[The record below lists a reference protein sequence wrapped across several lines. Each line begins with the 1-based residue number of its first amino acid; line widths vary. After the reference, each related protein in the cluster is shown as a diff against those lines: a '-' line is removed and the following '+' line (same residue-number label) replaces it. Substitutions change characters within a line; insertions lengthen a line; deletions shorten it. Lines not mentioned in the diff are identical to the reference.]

1 MLQRDYLVQLITQ
14 FIEAIIRSR
23 TVAGK
28 EDNPLLAA
36 DLLEAAVE
44 QALDMDGVALL
55 SLAPESFAAILSVS
69 GVDPALIEYIAHA
82 LQQESEYLEQA
93 ESHELAQLRLLQAQA
108 LFDTYGLN
116 PQNAEI
122 QAEFEGLT
130 TQE

>member
-55 SLAPESFAAILSVS
+55 SLAPESFAAIL
-69 GVDPALIEYIAHA
+69 
-82 LQQESEYLEQA
+82 
-93 ESHELAQLRLLQAQA
+93 
-108 LFDTYGLN
+108 
-116 PQNAEI
+116 
-122 QAEFEGLT
+122 
-130 TQE
+130 